1 MEEAEEVKDKPIA
14 RVLYQF
20 LKNFQELS
28 DKTAIRWLDQDCEVV
43 ESYSYGELG
52 ERTEEIALG
61 LLDLTRGCSSKN
73 VVLCYTPGP
82 EFILSFLGCLRAGLI
97 PGE

>member
-1 MEEAEEVKDKPIA
+1 MEEELKGKPTA
-14 RVLYQF
+14 TALHQL

-52 ERTEEIALG
+52 ARTKDIALG
-61 LLDLTRGCSSKN
+61 LLGLTRECSSKA

-82 EFILSFLGCLRAGLI
+82 EFILSFLGCLRAGLV